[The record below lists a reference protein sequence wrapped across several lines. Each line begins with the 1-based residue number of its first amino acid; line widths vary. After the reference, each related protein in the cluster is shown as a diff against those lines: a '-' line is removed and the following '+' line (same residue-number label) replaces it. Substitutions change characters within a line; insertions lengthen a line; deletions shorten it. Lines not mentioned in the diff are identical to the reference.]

1 MVKRQ
6 AAQAQDASDGT
17 ARRAASR
24 TPRIPKMTRAGGGA
38 PEVADGPADQDLDSS
53 AGPLGA
59 IGRISL
65 SERAYRQLRDMIL
78 DRQLASGDLLNEQRV
93 ADRLAMSR
101 TPIREALLRLTG
113 EGLLIRAGARSF
125 SVRTVSS
132 RTFFESM
139 RVRETL
145 EAQAIEWSVQRL
157 SIETLDDLEARVH
170 AIEHLPHAAAAHRE
184 VDDLLHRTL
193 AEASGNAVLVQ
204 MILDMRL
211 NARLF
216 RVSST
221 LHRQQENHIEHL
233 AILAALRARD
243 AAGARHAM
251 VQHIRGLQDDVI
263 HAITG

>member
-1 MVKRQ
+1 MAKRETVQ
-6 AAQAQDASDGT
+6 TDGQGE
-17 ARRAASR
+17 AGMPQRA
-24 TPRIPKMTRAGGGA
+24 PRMTRAGD
-38 PEVADGPADQDLDSS
+38 EVVTSERLDESDPA

-59 IGRISL
+59 VGRISL

-78 DRQLASGDLLNEQRV
+78 DRELASGDLLNEQRA
-93 ADRLAMSR
+93 ADRLSMSR
-101 TPIREALLRLTG
+101 TPLREALLRLTG

-132 RTFFESM
+132 REFFESM

-145 EAQAIEWSVQRL
+145 EAQAIEWGVQRL
-157 SIETLDDLEARVH
+157 STETLDALEARVH
-170 AIEHLPHAAAAHRE
+170 AIEHLPLSAAAHRE
-184 VDDLLHRTL
+184 VDDLLHRTI

-204 MILDMRL
+204 LILDMRL

-216 RVSST
+216 RVTNT

-233 AILAALRARD
+233 AILTALRARD
-243 AAGARHAM
+243 GATARHAM

-263 HAITG
+263 NAITR